1 MSAVFMRWEMTRAGI
16 IFLAG
21 LLLTGCDAHRVMT
34 KKSDSTVPDNIQP
47 AATVA
52 SDRLNDIEKMERCQR
67 ELEALKKIDIK
78 VYNQRKAEFD
88 RVMQGADIYCGVRSD
103 VREST
108 QNTVDAYYRYR
119 VDKMC
124 SDISKNVLDGL
135 SD

>member
-1 MSAVFMRWEMTRAGI
+1 MNRWGI
-16 IFLAG
+16 LVLAG

-34 KKSDSTVPDNIQP
+34 KKANSTVPDNIQP

-78 VYNQRKAEFD
+78 IYNQRKVEFD
-88 RVMQGADIYCGVRSD
+88 RVMQGADIYSGVRYD
-103 VREST
+103 VRAST
-108 QNTVDAYYRYR
+108 QDAVDAYYRYR

-124 SDISKNVLDGL
+124 ADISKNVLDSL
-135 SD
+135 LNRSI